1 MVQNTR
7 QPDGSRADLPEAVF
21 FLFTSAPK
29 AKSDEGER
37 NMLAR
42 ANYQGFHVGNVL
54 SDPPTL
60 WNVMEAEAKRSGGLH
75 LRRVLIRRRT
85 RCVCEIK
92 EQVAVTPSL

>member
-75 LRRVLIRRRT
+75 LLT
-85 RCVCEIK
+85 CSHP
-92 EQVAVTPSL
+92 T